1 MQYKLRVL
9 DTDSMPVESVLIFTK
24 NQEGQWIT
32 NGNGQAVVAVGMR
45 DSLVFQHISFEG
57 LVLSISDIQD
67 RDGQVVLVPK
77 PFFLDEL
84 VLVGRTN
91 ERREHYLHEVATIE
105 REALMAN
112 QPATTAD
119 ALEKS
124 GAVYVQRSQLGGGSP
139 IMRGFEANRI
149 LLVVDGIRMNNLIYR
164 SGHLQN
170 SITVGAVGIEQMELI
185 HGPGS
190 LLYGSDALG
199 GVVHF
204 RSRTP
209 KWKRHDRKTWSGE
222 GMIRYGT
229 ANQEKTAG
237 GSVEWRSRRIASIS
251 SFSFSNFGDLRMGG
265 NRSEAYSDDHGKR
278 FFSVERI
285 GGRDSLVANPEPEVQ
300 LGSGYSQWDFFHKT
314 RMQLGSESLFQ
325 LNLQL
330 SGSTDIPRY
339 DQLNDPT
346 RPDTMPRYA
355 EWSYGPQR
363 RRLAAL
369 EWHNWAETAL
379 YDRFFVILSGQW
391 IRESRVNRFFG
402 SDNRITEAERV
413 GILGLSGDFEKQ
425 LNDRRELIL
434 KYGFEGIYNGLES
447 EAFRRSLDSAE
458 LSYDVLTRYPSGGA
472 SMRQLGVYGILSG
485 RVSQTELRYEAG
497 LRYSTIRTK
506 FRYEEG
512 GAIEWPDSYIEGLS
526 ATRHAV
532 TGSAALQL
540 PYTGFLRQ
548 RFVVGSAFRA
558 PNIDDMAKIRL
569 KADEAQIPNTELNPE
584 YTWQAETSLEATIE
598 RNRTRFR
605 ATATIFY
612 THLRDAIVQAPL
624 ALLNGSTTIQVDG
637 QAFHTVGNINAESG
651 HIYGAGL
658 RMDAQ
663 ARNWGASFSSQYTR
677 GRSQTDNGSQP
688 LAHIPPIYGLAS
700 FWYQVPVVKWRVS
713 LPFNLAKRLEDYAP
727 DSSDNLEYATADG
740 TPAWFTVN
748 LYTEL
753 SISPQLTAYLAVEN
767 ILDRYYRSF
776 ASGIS
781 APGRHIAVSLHAKF

>member
-9 DTDSMPVESVLIFTK
+9 DTDSLPVESVLIFTK

-209 KWKRHDRKTWSGE
+209 KWKRHDRKAWSGE

-285 GGRDSLVANPEPEVQ
+285 DGRDSLVANPDPEVQ

-314 RMQLGSESLFQ
+314 RMQMGSESLLQ

-355 EWSYGPQR
+355 EWNYGPQR

-391 IRESRVNRFFG
+391 IRESRINRFFG

-485 RVSQTELRYEAG
+485 RVSQSELRYEAG

-532 TGSAALQL
+532 TGSAALQV

-569 KADEAQIPNTELNPE
+569 KADEAQIPNTGLKPE

-598 RNRTRFR
+598 RDRTRFR

-612 THLRDAIVQAPL
+612 THLQDAIVQAPL
-624 ALLNGSTTIQVDG
+624 ALPNGSTTIQVDG

-651 HIYGAGL
+651 FIYGAGL

-677 GRSQTDNGSQP
+677 GRSETDNGTQP

>member
-1 MQYKLRVL
+1 
-9 DTDSMPVESVLIFTK
+9 
-24 NQEGQWIT
+24 
-32 NGNGQAVVAVGMR
+32 
-45 DSLVFQHISFEG
+45 
-57 LVLSISDIQD
+57 
-67 RDGQVVLVPK
+67 
-77 PFFLDEL
+77 
-84 VLVGRTN
+84 
-91 ERREHYLHEVATIE
+91 
-105 REALMAN
+105 
-112 QPATTAD
+112 
-119 ALEKS
+119 
-124 GAVYVQRSQLGGGSP
+124 
-139 IMRGFEANRI
+139 
-149 LLVVDGIRMNNLIYR
+149 
-164 SGHLQN
+164 
-170 SITVGAVGIEQMELI
+170 GAVGIEQMELI

-237 GSVEWRSRRIASIS
+237 GSVEWRSRHIASIS

-314 RMQLGSESLFQ
+314 RMQLGSESLLQ

-506 FRYEEG
+506 FHYEEG
-512 GAIEWPDSYIEGLS
+512 GAI
-526 ATRHAV
+526 
-532 TGSAALQL
+532 
-540 PYTGFLRQ
+540 
-548 RFVVGSAFRA
+548 
-558 PNIDDMAKIRL
+558 
-569 KADEAQIPNTELNPE
+569 
-584 YTWQAETSLEATIE
+584 
-598 RNRTRFR
+598 
-605 ATATIFY
+605 
-612 THLRDAIVQAPL
+612 
-624 ALLNGSTTIQVDG
+624 
-637 QAFHTVGNINAESG
+637 
-651 HIYGAGL
+651 
-658 RMDAQ
+658 
-663 ARNWGASFSSQYTR
+663 
-677 GRSQTDNGSQP
+677 
-688 LAHIPPIYGLAS
+688 
-700 FWYQVPVVKWRVS
+700 
-713 LPFNLAKRLEDYAP
+713 
-727 DSSDNLEYATADG
+727 
-740 TPAWFTVN
+740 
-748 LYTEL
+748 
-753 SISPQLTAYLAVEN
+753 
-767 ILDRYYRSF
+767 
-776 ASGIS
+776 
-781 APGRHIAVSLHAKF
+781 